1 MDYKQSAA
9 AVFVQQNAALLHTHA
24 ELMNITHS
32 SFMDLNN
39 LEEKDHFLSNSTQVQ
54 CSSVC
59 LRLIMSSILTTA
71 TQPKLAAR

>member
-24 ELMNITHS
+24 QLMNITHS

-39 LEEKDHFLSNSTQVQ
+39 LEEKDHFEQQHTGTVQ
-54 CSSVC
+54 QCMPQTDNVININNC
-59 LRLIMSSILTTA
+59 HTA
-71 TQPKLAAR
+71 KAGC